1 MISIPFKLNQD
12 LIAEIRLKTE
22 ESCGFLLGKSFEN
35 GQKVDSFMPI
45 KNSSEGDKSKLFTIS
60 AQDYL
65 NAEQHVDQQGLI
77 LIGVYHTHINQ
88 PAMPS
93 ELDIEFAFPDF
104 YYIIYSL
111 VNFAFSEVRC
121 WRIDSQRNLREEKIE
136 YSL

>member
-1 MISIPFKLNQD
+1 MIRIPFKLNQD
-12 LIAEIRLKTE
+12 LIAETRSKTE
-22 ESCGFLLGKSFEN
+22 ESCGFLLAKSFEN
-35 GQKVDSFMPI
+35 NQKVDSFMPI

-77 LIGVYHTHINQ
+77 LIGVYHSHINQ
-88 PAMPS
+88 PAIPS
-93 ELDIEFAFPDF
+93 EMDKKFAFPGF

-111 VNFAFSEVRC
+111 VNFAFSEVKC
-121 WRIDSQRNLREEKIE
+121 WRIDNQREFREEKIE

>member
-1 MISIPFKLNQD
+1 MIRIPFKLNQD
-12 LIAEIRLKTE
+12 LIAEIRSKTE

-65 NAEQHVDQQGLI
+65 NAEQYVDQQGLI

-121 WRIDSQRNLREEKIE
+121 WRIDSQREFREEKIE